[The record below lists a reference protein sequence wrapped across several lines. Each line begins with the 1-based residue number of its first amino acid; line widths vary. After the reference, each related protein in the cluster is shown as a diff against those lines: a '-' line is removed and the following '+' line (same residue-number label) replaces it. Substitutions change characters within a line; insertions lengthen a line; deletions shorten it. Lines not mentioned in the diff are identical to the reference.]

1 MSGGLGPWAMAVLV
15 AGAAVTAVVLATGHP
30 SRRARTRPGETD
42 RAGGGQR
49 RGRWRTDAGAGARRV
64 DHEQGAVG
72 ELAERLAA
80 QLRSGASL
88 PESLVGATTTAEP
101 LGADLAAMGTLLRR
115 GEPVDDALTAFGVG
129 GSAERALL
137 VAALR
142 MAARHGGRT
151 ADALD
156 GVAGTVRDRTAVSAE
171 LAAQTSQARYSAWV
185 LAALPPLFLALGSM
199 VDPRLLGALASPG
212 GVMALLGALAF
223 ELAGAAWIRRILSSG
238 SRSIGHR

>member
-1 MSGGLGPWAMAVLV
+1 MSGLLVPWAMAALV
-15 AGAAVTAVVLATGHP
+15 AVGSAALPLTAGRSTGRVATGVAGTG
-30 SRRARTRPGETD
+30 RV
-42 RAGGGQR
+42 GGGRYR
-49 RGRWRTDAGAGARRV
+49 RPWRPTVGADRRSV
-64 DHEQGAVG
+64 DNERGAVG

-80 QLRSGASL
+80 QLRAGASL
-88 PESLVGATTTAEP
+88 PEAMTGAAATVEP
-101 LGADLAAMGTLLRR
+101 LETDLAALRTRLRR
-115 GEPVDDALTAFGVG
+115 GERIDDALASFGNV

-142 MAARHGGRT
+142 MAARNGGRT

-185 LAALPPLFLALGSM
+185 LAALPPLFLVLGSLA
-199 VDPRLLGALASPG
+199 DPRLLGALATPG
-212 GVMALLGALAF
+212 GALALLGALAF
-223 ELAGAAWIRRILSSG
+223 ELAGAAWIRRILASG

>member
-1 MSGGLGPWAMAVLV
+1 MSGDMGPWVMAVVAACASAAAMALASGRPGGRA
-15 AGAAVTAVVLATGHP
+15 AGRAAGDGPADAVR
-30 SRRARTRPGETD
+30 SRRLWRPAAAPGI
-42 RAGGGQR
+42 R
-49 RGRWRTDAGAGARRV
+49 RTDL
-64 DHEQGAVG
+64 EQRAVG

-88 PESLVGATTTAEP
+88 PEALTGATTTTEP
-101 LGADLAAMGTLLRR
+101 LSSDLATMRTLLRR
-115 GEPVDDALTAFGVG
+115 GEPVDGALAAFGASG
-129 GSAERALL
+129 TAERALL

-185 LAALPPLFLALGSM
+185 LAALPPLFLVLGSM
-199 VDPRLLGALASPG
+199 VDPRLLGALASSG
-212 GVMALLGALAF
+212 GAIALLCAVAF
-223 ELAGAAWIRRILSSG
+223 ELAGAAWIRRILASG

>member
-1 MSGGLGPWAMAVLV
+1 L
-15 AGAAVTAVVLATGHP
+15 
-30 SRRARTRPGETD
+30 
-42 RAGGGQR
+42 
-49 RGRWRTDAGAGARRV
+49 
-64 DHEQGAVG
+64 
-72 ELAERLAA
+72 
-80 QLRSGASL
+80 
-88 PESLVGATTTAEP
+88 
-101 LGADLAAMGTLLRR
+101 
-115 GEPVDDALTAFGVG
+115 GVG

>member
-1 MSGGLGPWAMAVLV
+1 MSAVGPWAAAVL
-15 AGAAVTAVVLATGHP
+15 AAVTVGASILLGA
-30 SRRARTRPGETD
+30 TRPATRVTGGPIDTG
-42 RAGGGQR
+42 RAGSEGR
-49 RGRWRTDAGAGARRV
+49 RWGRVRTAQVLSED
-64 DHEQGAVG
+64 GAVG
-72 ELAERLAA
+72 DLAEGLAA
-80 QLRSGASL
+80 QLRAGASL
-88 PESLVGATTTAEP
+88 PEAIAGASARVEP
-101 LGADLAAMGTLLRR
+101 LGTDLATMRRQLRR
-115 GEPVDDALTAFGVG
+115 GESVDGALAAFAVDA
-129 GSAERALL
+129 SAERALL

-185 LAALPPLFLALGSM
+185 LAALPPLFLILGST

-212 GVMALLGALAF
+212 GVLALLVALGF
-223 ELAGAAWIRRILSSG
+223 ELAGAAWIRRILAAG